1 MDEDFGKEMEE
12 LKKER
17 AEDSKRNQ
25 KNNSI
30 RRPRSP
36 AKLNPEARY
45 FVYSAIGVFALV
57 VALVLFSGGS
67 NEISKGDYDTIK
79 AKLGS
84 LEKSVTKLEGAEEK
98 IAYLESQV
106 KMLERSLSKLTR
118 PVTSRSTERAYH
130 EVRQGD
136 TLSRIAQ
143 KYSVTVEQ
151 LCRLNKIT
159 PKTVIRPGQRLL
171 ISSGG

>member
-17 AEDSKRNQ
+17 AENLKRKQ
-25 KNNSI
+25 KNNNI

-36 AKLNPEARY
+36 VNLNPEARY
-45 FVYSAIGVFALV
+45 LVYSAIGVFALV
-57 VALVLFSGGS
+57 VVLVLFSGGK
-67 NEISKGDYDTIK
+67 NEISKGDYATIK
-79 AKLGS
+79 AKLGN

-98 IAYLESQV
+98 IAHLESQV
-106 KMLERSLSKLTR
+106 KRLERSLSKLTR
-118 PVTSRSTERAYH
+118 PVTSTSTKRAYH
-130 EVRQGD
+130 KVRKGD

-143 KYSVTVEQ
+143 KYGITVET

-159 PKTVIRPGQRLL
+159 PKAVIRPGQRLL
-171 ISSGG
+171 VSSGG

>member
-1 MDEDFGKEMEE
+1 MDEDFGKEMDE

-17 AEDSKRNQ
+17 AEDLKRKQ
-25 KNNSI
+25 KNNNI
-30 RRPRSP
+30 RRSRSP
-36 AKLNPEARY
+36 VSLNPEARY

-57 VALVLFSGGS
+57 VVLVLFSGGN
-67 NEISKGDYDTIK
+67 NEISKGEYDTIK
-79 AKLGS
+79 AKLGN

-106 KMLERSLSKLTR
+106 KRLERSLSKLTR
-118 PVTSRSTERAYH
+118 PVTSRSKERAYH

-136 TLSRIAQ
+136 TLSRIAE
-143 KYSVTVEQ
+143 KYGITVER
-151 LCRLNKIT
+151 LCHLNKIT

>member
-1 MDEDFGKEMEE
+1 MDEDFGKEMDE

-17 AEDSKRNQ
+17 AEDLKRNQ
-25 KNNSI
+25 KNNNI
-30 RRPRSP
+30 RRSRSP
-36 AKLNPEARY
+36 VNLNSEARY

-57 VALVLFSGGS
+57 VVLVLFSGGN

-79 AKLGS
+79 AKLGH

-98 IAYLESQV
+98 IAHLETQL
-106 KMLERSLSKLTR
+106 KRLERSLSKLTK
-118 PVTSRSTERAYH
+118 PVTSRSKERAYH

-143 KYSVTVEQ
+143 KYDITVEQ
-151 LCRLNKIT
+151 LCRFNKIT